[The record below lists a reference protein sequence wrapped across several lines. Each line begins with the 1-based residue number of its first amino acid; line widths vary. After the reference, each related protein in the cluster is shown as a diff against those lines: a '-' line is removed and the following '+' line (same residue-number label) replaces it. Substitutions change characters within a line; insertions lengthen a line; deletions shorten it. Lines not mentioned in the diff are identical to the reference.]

1 MKAEAKSDQLSAL
14 RAQLAA
20 SKAARSDAANAQV
33 AQAQKCSVL
42 PTKPTQRMDYD
53 KVNGIVNGIVNGAVN
68 GAVNGIVNGAK
79 EAVDLEDVT
88 QARQLRRNSL
98 EDLKRT
104 SFGVRTKDD
113 LDKKV

>member
-1 MKAEAKSDQLSAL
+1 MKAEAKSDQLSTL

-20 SKAARSDAANAQV
+20 SKAARSEAAHEQV
-33 AQAQKCSVL
+33 AQAQKCGVL
-42 PTKPTQRMDYD
+42 PMKPTRRMDYD
-53 KVNGIVNGIVNGAVN
+53 KVNGIVEAAVN
-68 GAVNGIVNGAK
+68 GAVNGAK

-88 QARQLRRNSL
+88 QARQLRRKTL

-104 SFGVRTKDD
+104 SFGVRTKHQAD